1 MKILVTGAAG
11 FIGMHVAQR
20 LASSG
25 HEVRGLDNLNRYYD
39 VRLKQYR
46 LEILQKNKNFKFIL
60 LDLKDREAIAQL
72 FKQEHYAVVI
82 HLAAQAGVRYSL
94 EAPYEYIDNNLVGS
108 LAILEGVRNHGCQH
122 FIYASSSSVYGE
134 NLKVPFEE
142 DDRVDEPVSL
152 YAATKKANELMA
164 HTYANLYDTNDRTQV
179 FHSLWACR
187 ATRYGSVVVYRG
199 HFLR

>member
-1 MKILVTGAAG
+1 
-11 FIGMHVAQR
+11 MHVAQR

-108 LAILEGVRNHGCQH
+108 SQFWRGPEPWLSAFHLRV
-122 FIYASSSSVYGE
+122 
-134 NLKVPFEE
+134 LKF
-142 DDRVDEPVSL
+142 R
-152 YAATKKANELMA
+152 
-164 HTYANLYDTNDRTQV
+164 
-179 FHSLWACR
+179 
-187 ATRYGSVVVYRG
+187 
-199 HFLR
+199 LR